1 MKFRMQV
8 VLAVLAGLGLLLV
21 GARINAALA
30 GGHTAN
36 GQAAKKG
43 KKYSAATAKD
53 VQRCLHASGAKNRI
67 GCLRRIGKPRP
78 SRVEVKDC
86 LGAKATRLQCLER
99 LLIPPPPSERIV
111 NTFPALPASVTQV
124 QFPDFSS
131 DGSRIIAN
139 AKSTAFSGGHIV
151 SFKEDGSDFR
161 CLTCGFWNG
170 AQLAKPFP
178 FSDGHRILVRIGQQT
193 PGASADH
200 GVVECTPSVAN
211 CSSAAVVPIEIP
223 SAADPNVVQTQREL
237 RIAPDASH
245 LAFTQIRT
253 TASGRQT
260 GIAVVG
266 RLVRSASSY
275 VVDDPRVVAA
285 DGELKGFSADGQSVY
300 FARFF
305 GAFDAN
311 NPDDVLISLRN
322 GSERRAT
329 WHPDWD
335 EDIGNSPTQFR
346 DRGWFVVGSD
356 RGSGRLETLGQLRRP
371 LAIEYGT
378 SSLNFSTFGGGGPAE
393 PWLVDE
399 YGARRNYIGQPL
411 VPGGLSTGWN
421 ARPNFNWSPN
431 GREVVFWQDRADGT
445 PIYQDGAGDRVV
457 VSHLPAR
464 KGTASCKKKSHGM
477 NARGAKKKRKK
488 GCGSRGA
495 AKKSPTPN
503 WAPPLAGYVPAE
515 TPVPQS
521 RPGRFSGELTVSLA
535 PSPDPGYASLL
546 AVRYSN
552 FSDIRGMVLN
562 GTETS
567 YFNPAPG
574 PYGTPCRFSADVA
587 VSGSHTGYLRAT
599 DVAVGG
605 QSISG
610 AIQSELDGHRLTL
623 GPI

>member
-1 MKFRMQV
+1 MKFRMQALLV
-8 VLAVLAGLGLLLV
+8 VLAGIGLLLV

-30 GGHTAN
+30 GAHAEN
-36 GQAAKKG
+36 AQPAKKG
-43 KKYSAATAKD
+43 KKHSAPTATD
-53 VQRCLHASGAKNRI
+53 VQRCLHTKGAKKRI
-67 GCLRRIGKPRP
+67 GCIRRTGKPRP
-78 SRVEVKDC
+78 RRVEVTDC
-86 LGAKATRLQCLER
+86 LSDKTTRLQCLER
-99 LLIPPPPSERIV
+99 LLIPPPPRERII
-111 NTFPALPASVTQV
+111 NAYPALPASVTQV
-124 QFPDFSS
+124 QFPDFSP

-139 AKSTAFSGGHIV
+139 AKSTAFSGGQVV

-178 FSDGHRILVRIGQQT
+178 FSDGRRILVRVGPQT

-223 SAADPNVVQTQREL
+223 SGTDPNVVQTQREL
-237 RIAPDASH
+237 RIAPDGRH
-245 LAFTQIRT
+245 LAFTQIRR
-253 TASGRQT
+253 TAGGRQT

-275 VVDDPRVVAA
+275 VVDNPRVVAA
-285 DGELKGFSADGQSVY
+285 DGELKSFSADGQSVY
-300 FARFF
+300 FARFL

-346 DRGWFVVGSD
+346 NRGWFVVGSD
-356 RGSGRLETLGQLRRP
+356 RGSGRLEALGQLRRP

-411 VPGGLSTGWN
+411 IPGGLSTGWN

-445 PIYQDGAGDRVV
+445 PIYQDGSGYRVV

-464 KGTASCKKKSHGM
+464 KGAASCKKKSHEKKG
-477 NARGAKKKRKK
+477 RQAKKKKK
-488 GCGSRGA
+488 KDCRSRHGA
-495 AKKSPTPN
+495 KASPTPN
-503 WAPPLAGYVPAE
+503 WARPLAGYVPTE

-521 RPGRFSGELTVSLA
+521 RPGRFGGELTVSLG
-535 PSPDPGYASLL
+535 PSPDPSYASLL
-546 AVRYSN
+546 TVRYSN
-552 FSDIRGMVLN
+552 FSDIRGMMLN
-562 GTETS
+562 GTESS

-574 PYGTPCRFSADVA
+574 PYGTPCRFSADVT
-587 VSGSHTGYLRAT
+587 VSGDHTGYLRAS
-599 DVAVGG
+599 DVIVGG

-610 AIQSELDGHRLTL
+610 PIQSELDGRRLSL